1 MSKDHHPIMASDATA
16 KKDEKKSLNWK
27 KILMWSGIGAL
38 VLLALLVLYFRFI
51 KSSASAPPA
60 VADA

>member
-1 MSKDHHPIMASDATA
+1 MASDATA
-16 KKDEKKSLNWK
+16 KKDAAKDEKKSLNWK
-27 KILMWSGIGAL
+27 KILMWSGISAL

-51 KSSASAPPA
+51 KSSASTPAA

>member
-1 MSKDHHPIMASDATA
+1 MASDATA
-16 KKDEKKSLNWK
+16 KKDEKKSLNWTK
-27 KILMWSGIGAL
+27 VLMWSGIGAL

-51 KSSASAPPA
+51 KSSASAPVA

>member
-1 MSKDHHPIMASDATA
+1 MASDATA
-16 KKDEKKSLNWK
+16 KKDAAKDEKKSLNWK
-27 KILMWSGIGAL
+27 KILMWSGISAL

-51 KSSASAPPA
+51 KSKGASAPAA